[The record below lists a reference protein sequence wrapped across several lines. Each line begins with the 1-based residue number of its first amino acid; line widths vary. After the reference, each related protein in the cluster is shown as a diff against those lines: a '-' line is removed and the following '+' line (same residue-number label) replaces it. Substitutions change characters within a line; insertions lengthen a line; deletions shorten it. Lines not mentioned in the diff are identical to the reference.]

1 MNGMNKPSVKE
12 WTNKNFLFLNN
23 AALLD
28 TFAFYND
35 KQSATVRYLR
45 FTYLIT
51 VLTYLLTYLLT
62 STHFLLRICEAA
74 HNRNSYNQTVA
85 LHKGTGKE
93 LSYGTP

>member
-51 VLTYLLTYLLT
+51 VLTYLLTYLL
-62 STHFLLRICEAA
+62 LLTFYLEYVKLRTIVIRIT
-74 HNRNSYNQTVA
+74 RL
-85 LHKGTGKE
+85 LHCIKE
-93 LSYGTP
+93 LVRN